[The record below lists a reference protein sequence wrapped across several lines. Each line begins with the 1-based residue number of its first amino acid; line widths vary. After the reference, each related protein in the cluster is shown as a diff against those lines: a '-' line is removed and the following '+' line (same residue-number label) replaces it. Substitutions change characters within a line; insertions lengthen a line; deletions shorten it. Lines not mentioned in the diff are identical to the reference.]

1 MPISRDHTTLHI
13 IELNRL
19 LKWYVMIYL
28 CEFIIIALWSCNNII
43 IFIDVQG
50 TNSTNDT
57 SIILTELIGD
67 SDYIIEVIKI

>member
-1 MPISRDHTTLHI
+1 M
-13 IELNRL
+13 
-19 LKWYVMIYL
+19 VYL